1 MSVSYSQKDFEKKN
15 QIKALIITIL
25 INTILFLLIWQVKIW
40 NESPS
45 PIITNIEEAQAGE
58 ITFEQEPPAP
68 APEPIAQEEITQT
81 TKQEETN
88 LVTPI
93 TSNAPSTVTVKKNPE
108 VIPTVE
114 KEVEPVIDQSLTMGK
129 RAAKSSSSGS
139 GTGTGTGSGSGNGTG
154 SGSGSGG
161 SGKGSGAGNG
171 EGKIADEWTFDTN
184 SLKGIDNGSE
194 TGEITFFIRI
204 NEKGNVTE
212 IRIDRTNVKLSL
224 AEKYKKLI
232 KNARFTPKSDGIRR
246 GASGMKTIRIKATN

>member
-40 NESPS
+40 NESPTPKIPS
-45 PIITNIEEAQAGE
+45 MQDAQAGE

-68 APEPIAQEEITQT
+68 EPIPQNELTQT
-81 TKQEETN
+81 TKIEEANTVPP
-88 LVTPI
+88 L
-93 TSNAPSTVTVKKNPE
+93 TSNVESPVTIKNSPVE
-108 VIPTVE
+108 TPKIE

-129 RAAKSSSSGS
+129 RTAKASSGS
-139 GTGTGTGSGSGNGTG
+139 GTGVGNGSGSGSGTGSGGNGKGTG
-154 SGSGSGG
+154 SGSGSG
-161 SGKGSGAGNG
+161 
-171 EGKIADEWTFDTN
+171 EGKIAQDWTFDSKALN
-184 SLKGIDNGSE
+184 GIDNGTE

-224 AEKYKKLI
+224 AERYKKLI
-232 KNARFTPKSDGIRR
+232 KNSRFFPKSDGISR
-246 GASGMKTIRIKATN
+246 GASGFKTIKIVPTN